1 MYVKE
6 FRNILVAT
14 TMLVEEMRA
23 KLGKKPKCFKTKVD
37 FSKRTVGKLTVLLLC
52 EIIIVKIISQMRNNL
67 CNLTGVGL
75 FCIIPMV
82 EEK

>member
-1 MYVKE
+1 M
-6 FRNILVAT
+6 
-14 TMLVEEMRA
+14 MEEPKGLKA
-23 KLGKKPKCFKTKVD
+23 KAN
-37 FSKRTVGKLTVLLLC
+37 FSKRTVRRLAVLLLC
-52 EIIIVKIISQMRNNL
+52 KIIIVKVISHLRNNL